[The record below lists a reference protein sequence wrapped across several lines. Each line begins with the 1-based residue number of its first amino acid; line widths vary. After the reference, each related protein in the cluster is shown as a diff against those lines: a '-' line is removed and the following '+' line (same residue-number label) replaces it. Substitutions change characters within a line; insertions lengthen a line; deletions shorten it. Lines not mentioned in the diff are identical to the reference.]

1 VSLSS
6 QENSN
11 TSSPLAIRPTQQQQQ
26 QQQRISMENGGK
38 LEKIISSKPNP
49 NSSSPVLSKGAKPF
63 DPKRNFSKLVKIDK
77 KFVSE
82 QSSLPPQTYLKYK
95 PNFNEDDEEDNKST
109 TGENSVVDK
118 SIGEPKTIEQR
129 EESNLKKLKSL
140 LSRRLSLNSDR
151 RFKHVENALVDHQTD
166 IIKLNLINSRV
177 SVIGFGINIPG
188 ILNSSSFR
196 LVYRFNNLVFK

>member
-1 VSLSS
+1 
-6 QENSN
+6 
-11 TSSPLAIRPTQQQQQ
+11 
-26 QQQRISMENGGK
+26 MENGGK

-95 PNFNEDDEEDNKST
+95 PNFNEDDDEDSKST
-109 TGENSVVDK
+109 SGENSVVDK
-118 SIGEPKTIEQR
+118 PIGESKTIEQR

-151 RFKHVENALVDHQTD
+151 RFKHVENVLVDHQTD
-166 IIKLNLINSRV
+166 IIKLSLINSRV
-177 SVIGFGINIPG
+177 SVNGYGINIPG
-188 ILNSSSFR
+188 NLNSFLIVS
-196 LVYRFNNLVFK
+196 

>member
-1 VSLSS
+1 M
-6 QENSN
+6 
-11 TSSPLAIRPTQQQQQ
+11 AIRPTQQQQ

-82 QSSLPPQTYLKYK
+82 QSSLPPQNYLKYK
-95 PNFNEDDEEDNKST
+95 PNFNEDDEEDSKST
-109 TGENSVVDK
+109 SGENSVIDK
-118 SIGEPKTIEQR
+118 PESKTIEQR

-151 RFKHVENALVDHQTD
+151 RFKHVENVLVDHQTD
-166 IIKLNLINSRV
+166 IIKLSSINSRV
-177 SVIGFGINIPG
+177 SVNGFGINIPG
-188 ILNSSSFR
+188 ILKF
-196 LVYRFNNLVFK
+196 VFPNR